1 MIKTLFSPE
10 TKMFT
15 NINET
20 QQYILI
26 VEDEPR
32 VRSSTRAILEK
43 DYWNILECGSGG
55 EAIEIL
61 KSRSVDLVL
70 LDINLPD
77 ISGLEIMQWIA
88 DNNITA
94 SVVVVSGD
102 TNIDS
107 AIFALRRG
115 ATEYIKKPYDPE
127 ELMLKIED
135 ILIRRVIDKN
145 NFLMTSHLEHSE
157 QLHRFLVETSPDLIF
172 TLDRLGCFTF
182 VNGRVES
189 LLGYSQ
195 KQLIGASYTTLVHE
209 DDMEKARFAFIER
222 RQDNRATTNVD
233 IRLQRNN
240 RRQNFDSPN
249 IIMMISS
256 IGIYDNDSSSGELHT
271 DCFKGTYGV
280 ARDVTKR
287 KIAEETIVFQAFHDQ
302 LTQLPN
308 KRLFK
313 DRMEIAITHSKRYGN
328 MFGVMFIDLN
338 DFKIVNDTLGHMAGD
353 HILQRVARRLRQCIR
368 TVDTLAR
375 QGGDEFTL
383 LLPDLTKPED
393 ASIIAQKILKELDQP
408 FSLNGHT
415 FQISASIG
423 IAIFPRDGDTIDTLL
438 KNADAAMYRVKS
450 SGGHNSGYVFFTPDR

>member
-1 MIKTLFSPE
+1 
-10 TKMFT
+10 MFA

-20 QQYILI
+20 EQYILI
-26 VEDEPR
+26 VDDEPR
-32 VRSSTRAILEK
+32 MRSSTRAILEK
-43 DYWNILECGSGG
+43 DYWNILECGSGR
-55 EAIEIL
+55 EAIDIL

-127 ELMLKIED
+127 ELALKLED
-135 ILIRRVIDKN
+135 ILIRRVLDKN
-145 NFLMTSHLEHSE
+145 NFLMTSHLEDSE

-172 TLDRLGCFTF
+172 TLDRLGRFTF
-182 VNGRVES
+182 VNGRIES
-189 LLGYSQ
+189 LLGYSR
-195 KQLIGASYTTLVHE
+195 KQLIGASYTMLVHE
-209 DDMEKARFAFIER
+209 ADMDKARFAFIER
-222 RQDNRATTNVD
+222 RRDNRATTNVD

-240 RRQNFDSPN
+240 RRQNFDSPH

-256 IGIYDNDSSSGELHT
+256 IGIYGNDSSSGELHT

-338 DFKIVNDTLGHMAGD
+338 NFKIVNDTLGHIAGD
-353 HILQRVARRLRQCIR
+353 QILQSVAQRLRQCIR

-393 ASIIAQKILKELDQP
+393 ASIIAQKILNEFDRP
-408 FSLNGHT
+408 FSVNGHN
-415 FQISASIG
+415 FHISASIG

-438 KNADAAMYRVKS
+438 KNADTAMYRVKS
-450 SGGHNSGYVFFTPDR
+450 SGRHNNGYGFFTPDANSGIR

>member
-1 MIKTLFSPE
+1 M
-10 TKMFT
+10 
-15 NINET
+15 
-20 QQYILI
+20 
-26 VEDEPR
+26 
-32 VRSSTRAILEK
+32 RSSTRAILEK
-43 DYWNILECGSGG
+43 DYWNILECGNGG
-55 EAIEIL
+55 EAIDIL
-61 KSRSVDLVL
+61 KSRTVDLVL

-77 ISGLEIMQWIA
+77 ISGLEIMQWIV

-94 SVVVVSGD
+94 SVVIISGD

-115 ATEYIKKPYDPE
+115 ATEYIRKPYDPE
-127 ELMLKIED
+127 ELALKVED

-145 NFLMTSHLEHSE
+145 NSIMSSHLEHSE

-172 TLDRLGCFTF
+172 TLDRSGRFTF
-182 VNGRVES
+182 INGSVES

-195 KQLIGASYTTLVHE
+195 KQLIGTSYTTLVHE
-209 DDMEKARFAFIER
+209 EDMDKARFAFIER
-222 RQDNRATTNVD
+222 RRDNRATTNLD

-240 RRQNFDSPN
+240 RRQNFDSPH
-249 IIMMISS
+249 IVMMISS
-256 IGIYDNDSSSGELHT
+256 IGIYGNDSSSGELHP
-271 DCFKGTYGV
+271 DCFQGTYGV

-287 KIAEETIVFQAFHDQ
+287 KIAEETVVFQAFHDQ

-313 DRMEIAITHSKRYGN
+313 DRMETTISRSKRHGT

-338 DFKIVNDTLGHMAGD
+338 NFKIVNDTHGHMAGD
-353 HILQRVARRLRQCIR
+353 QILQSVAQRLRQCIR

-375 QGGDEFTL
+375 HGGDEFTL

-393 ASIIAQKILKELDQP
+393 VAIIAQKILSELDHP
-408 FSLNGHT
+408 FSINGHA
-415 FQISASIG
+415 FYISASIG
-423 IAIFPRDGDTIDTLL
+423 IAVSPRDGDTIETLL

-450 SGGHNSGYVFFTPDR
+450 SERHSSGYGFFDANAGIS